1 MATLGNGFAIAATLE
16 AAAAIEADL
25 RRLMADLTEA
35 QFHAPPSLG
44 GWSVGHCIEHLILT
58 GKAYLPRWDAAL
70 RQAHDEHCRP
80 VPEFS
85 YGWWQRIALRLTE
98 DPTRLKRRTPAEC
111 SPYARFSIEDTLM
124 RFLGM
129 HRQFTRRVAGAGEVD
144 VRRVK
149 VRSPFS
155 SHLRFALG
163 FSFDLVLAHER
174 RHLRQAWEVRREVSA
189 RVTTIGGTS
198 RLEVLER

>member
-16 AAAAIEADL
+16 ATAAIEADL

-35 QFHAPPSLG
+35 QFHAPPRLG
-44 GWSVGHCIEHLILT
+44 GWSVGHCVEHLILT
-58 GKAYLPRWDAAL
+58 GKAFLPRWDAAL
-70 RQAHDEHCRP
+70 RQARGEDRRP
-80 VPEFS
+80 VQKFP
-85 YGWWQRIALRLTE
+85 YGWWQRAALRLAE
-98 DPTRLKRRTPAEC
+98 DPTRLKRRTAAEC

-129 HRQFTRRVAGAGEVD
+129 HRQFTRRVVGAGELD
-144 VRRVK
+144 VRRIKVK
-149 VRSPFS
+149 SPFS
-155 SHLRFALG
+155 PFMRYTLG

-198 RLEVLER
+198 RFEVLER